1 MRLPL
6 SGRGKPHRKQD
17 LMTRRFS
24 MPVITV
30 AMHTTSAEQKKSL
43 IAALTET
50 AVKVTGIPEKSFIVF
65 IDEYPEEGIG
75 IGGRT
80 LKEIRSNG

>member
-1 MRLPL
+1 
-6 SGRGKPHRKQD
+6 
-17 LMTRRFS
+17 

-30 AMHTTSAEQKKSL
+30 AMHETSAEQKKSL
-43 IAALTET
+43 ITALTET
-50 AVKVTGIPEKSFIVF
+50 AVKITGIPQQSFIVF

-80 LKEIRSNG
+80 LKEVRSSKP